1 MTEARQGRDGTGGH
15 GRALPAAAT
24 TVAVCIV
31 ALAALLFAGR
41 PLGVA
46 FPEADLDGSW
56 MVVLGE
62 ALRLPARWGVD
73 LAFTY
78 GPASALVTRYF
89 TDGYLAAAL
98 PAAVVLAS
106 VFGLCFGR
114 LAAEAASAGPGPR
127 RGASTA
133 LLAAALG
140 EAAGLLTMA
149 PQIPDAF
156 YFVLPLN
163 VFLFDLYR
171 RRGGTGLV
179 AVSAAAA
186 GGLALS
192 KSSYGALALALFV
205 LTDLR
210 SLLALRRAPVLS
222 GAFGLGFL
230 AAYLAFGQHLGDL
243 PAYLRL
249 QGEVAA
255 GYGEAMYATGSRRE
269 LACFLVACLA
279 LVAAAALPGDRDRLR
294 RLLVAGGL
302 GLVLLLGFK
311 AAFLRQDTHP
321 QIGWSLLGLAGLSVA
336 AGVALRRS
344 VPAAAAL
351 GAAALAVLWVAAPL
365 FLAVETGAPA
375 GRAAV
380 TAAAR
385 SAVAAAGDELGS
397 WDALLRDPSG
407 FAENL
412 RAAKAAAFAAVRAA
426 HPLPRLD
433 GTVDI
438 LPSEQTSVLAA
449 GLDYH
454 PRPSF
459 QDYSTYTAGLIAA
472 NLAFY
477 EGPAAPEWV
486 LFGVGGLDD
495 RFPATMEGA
504 LWPVL
509 LRRYEPVRRAGALLV
524 LHRRAVPLPAVL
536 GPAQAVPA
544 RLNQRFAVPEGAT
557 FARIAVRETALGR
570 LAALLFRPPAL
581 KLRLTLAG
589 GATQDYRFIPA
600 IAAEGF
606 LLSPTIDDAEGFMRL
621 ALGDAQD
628 AGEAV
633 TGAEVGG
640 SALSRWFYAPG
651 LDVSFQAV
659 AVPSGPVD
667 PEARALAESVAQGR
681 SWRQLARRIGPPGA
695 LRGDRLSAA
704 PPSALSLPVAGAT
717 HLRVGF
723 GIEDGA
729 WTQGRVAGVCF
740 AVHDGAST
748 GPELWRRCLDPRDS
762 PADRGGQVADIDL
775 PGGTTAVTLETAC
788 RGSCDWGWAYWDDAR
803 PAR

>member
-1 MTEARQGRDGTGGH
+1 MTNVRAGHDGAGRREAT
-15 GRALPAAAT
+15 LPAAAT
-24 TVAVCIV
+24 IAAATIV
-31 ALAALLFAGR
+31 ALAALLFAAR

-62 ALRLPARWGVD
+62 ALRTPSRWGVD

-89 TDGYLAAAL
+89 TEGYIATAL
-98 PAAVVLAS
+98 PAAIALS
-106 VFGLCFGR
+106 GVFGLCFGR
-114 LAAEAASAGPGPR
+114 LAAEAATAGPTPR
-127 RGASTA
+127 RAAWASV
-133 LLAAALG
+133 LLAAVG
-140 EAAGLLTMA
+140 EAVGLLTMA

-156 YFVLPLN
+156 FFVLPLV

-171 RRGGTGLV
+171 RRGGILV
-179 AVSAAAA
+179 MIAGAAA

-205 LTDLR
+205 LADLR
-210 SLLALRRAPVLS
+210 SLLALRRPPVLS

-230 AAYLAFGQHLGDL
+230 AAYLAFGQHLADL

-255 GYGEAMYATGSRRE
+255 GYGEAMYAMGSRRE
-269 LACFLVACLA
+269 LACFLAACLA
-279 LVAAAALPGDRDRLR
+279 LVATAAVPGDRDRLR

-321 QIGWSLLGLAGLSVA
+321 QIGWSLLGLAGLAVA
-336 AGVALRRS
+336 AGVVLRRS
-344 VPAAAAL
+344 VAAAAAL
-351 GAAALAVLWVAAPL
+351 GAVALAVLWVVAPL

-375 GRAAV
+375 GRGVVA
-380 TAAAR
+380 TAAR
-385 SAVAAAGDELGS
+385 SAVAAAGDELRS
-397 WDALLRDPSG
+397 WDALVRDPSG
-407 FAENL
+407 FAETL
-412 RAAKAAAFAAVRAA
+412 RAAKAAAYAAVRAA
-426 HPLPRLD
+426 HPLPSLD

-472 NLAFY
+472 NVAFY
-477 EGPAAPEWV
+477 EGASAPEWV
-486 LFGVGGLDD
+486 LFGIGGLDD
-495 RFPATMEGA
+495 RFPAAMEGA

-524 LHRRAVPLPAVL
+524 LHRRAVPLPDVL
-536 GPAQAVPA
+536 GPAQAVAA
-544 RLNQRFAVPEGAT
+544 RLNARFAVPAGAT

-581 KLRLTLAG
+581 KLRVTLAG

-600 IAAEGF
+600 IAAGGF
-606 LLSPTIDDAEGFMRL
+606 LLSPAIDDADGFARL

-628 AGEAV
+628 LDDVV
-633 TGAEVGG
+633 TAAEVGG

-651 LDVSFQAV
+651 IDVSFQAV
-659 AVPSGPVD
+659 ALPSAPTDG
-667 PEARALAESVAQGR
+667 EARDLMRSLAQGR
-681 SWRQLARRIGPPGA
+681 SWRQVARRIGPPGA
-695 LRGDRLSAA
+695 LRGDHLSAVA
-704 PPSALSLPVAGAT
+704 PSALSLPVAGAA
-717 HLRVGF
+717 HLRLGF
-723 GIEDGA
+723 GVEDGA
-729 WTQGRVAGVCF
+729 WTQGQVEGVCF
-740 AVHDGAST
+740 AVRDGAPT
-748 GPELWRRCLDPRDS
+748 APELWRRCLDPS
-762 PADRGGQVADIDL
+762 HSAADRGEQVADIDL
-775 PGGTTAVTLETAC
+775 PSGATAVTLETSC
-788 RGSCDWGWAYWDDAR
+788 QGSCAWGWAYWSDAR
-803 PAR
+803 PTP